1 VTAGNFVRDD
11 HLLKRVR
18 VSEKEARISD
28 HDSLWAEFEL
38 DGT

>member
-1 VTAGNFVRDD
+1 
-11 HLLKRVR
+11 LLKGVR

-28 HDSLWAEFEL
+28 HDPLWAEFEL